1 MFICTQRQSRY
12 VRLDKS
18 LIKKFN
24 NKLFLFVAF
33 SCHCMFSNTL
43 TLLYKVSYILN
54 APPISISGAFSIKL
68 IIFTL

>member
-43 TLLYKVSYILN
+43 TLAN
-54 APPISISGAFSIKL
+54 RIKFPQL
-68 IIFTL
+68 GLGTWFIDDAVVAEVKN